1 MMKKLSA
8 LLLALVMVLGTVVAC
23 SKPGTSDPGTTDA
36 GDPSDLSSLPADQVL
51 ELVAGGA
58 SEYLLVRGDT
68 AESNEKTAV
77 SHLRAA
83 VKELTGVEMKPATD
97 WLNPGEEI
105 PVKEILI
112 GKTTREETKTVLA
125 SLKESEFAIRVV
137 GEKLVIVGS
146 DGLGTLKAVDYFI
159 ANYVKAYQ
167 AGNSFR
173 VLRTAAETKGYDTS
187 VPHTI
192 VKISKEAAFGLG
204 GSQSDS
210 TRLCVCL
217 QGLLNRRFKETD
229 MLVYV
234 IYDQNGS
241 QDTFWLNYMVEKDS
255 AFEGYEIFEIKDAKA
270 FYDFFLPFIK
280 QSGIVL
286 WDPDVPA
293 TSNVA
298 TTICGVD
305 GYLPVVAGKGA
316 NDLQKIL
323 EDKGVEVKMNLVN
336 KFGGFGTIEDTDI
349 ESTGSTKC
357 DAYLWALEK
366 YMDKCSDELIG
377 YVLDGAGTIPT
388 NVIGNGIDNG
398 PFNNQVFNHD
408 YLVMKKAF
416 CFDLTPNATE
426 TPCDDKEQPK
436 GADRATLI
444 KILNAAYEKADGG
457 FTQVLG
463 FPPWW
468 VKYTRDFQNRGNK
481 GGVELEWEFAQL
493 ASTYNCA
500 MEADCAHPCCMVN
513 GSAYTNYPIAD
524 HFENNKEYD
533 DTLEFDKKTRYF
545 TVYIGD
551 YDSGAWMR
559 QEVPN
564 FWKDPARGTYP
575 LAWGFNP
582 QLSVRMP
589 VMFEYIYKYKT
600 PNDYFITGDSGC
612 GYVNP
617 AALIEGQGGRTLPT
631 ALEEWIEYNEP
642 YLKKFD
648 MDICGF
654 ILNGALTFNNKV
666 FDTYSQ
672 MTPTGCFSNNS
683 SNRLIVCNGTPIT
696 GMWDYQNPEQAYNY
710 MKDGGKINFSSF
722 RTVRYTPT
730 KIVET
735 IEAIEDYANGRNDGY
750 TYQYVGPY
758 EFFDLIQQSGQGK
771 IIDT

>member
-1 MMKKLSA
+1 MKKISA
-8 LLLALVMVLGTVVAC
+8 ILLVLVMLLGTFAAC
-23 SKPGTSDPGTTDA
+23 SKPGDNPGKTET

-58 SEYLLVRGDT
+58 SEYLLVRGDM
-68 AESNEKTAV
+68 ADSSEKKAV
-77 SHLRAA
+77 SVLKEALRT
-83 VKELTGVEMKPATD
+83 LTGTELGLGTD
-97 WLNPGEEI
+97 WAKEGDELPA
-105 PVKEILI
+105 KEILI
-112 GKTTREETKTVLA
+112 GKTTREETKAVLET
-125 SLKESEFAIRVV
+125 LKENEFAIRAV
-137 GEKLVIVGS
+137 GEKLVIVGKDS
-146 DGLGTLKAVDYFI
+146 LGTLKAVNYFVQ
-159 ANYVKAYQ
+159 NYVKNYKE
-167 AGNSFR
+167 GNSFR
-173 VLRTAAETKGYDTS
+173 VLRTASETKEYDS
-187 VPHTI
+187 SLPHTI
-192 VKISKEAAFGLG
+192 VTISKEAALGLG

-210 TRLCVCL
+210 VRLCACL
-217 QGLLNRRFKETD
+217 QGLLNRRFPETD
-229 MLVYV
+229 MLVYIV
-234 IYDQNGS
+234 YNNSNND
-241 QDTFWLNYMVEKDS
+241 DTFWLDYMVEKGS
-255 AFEGYEIFEIKDAKA
+255 AFEGYEIVNISDAKA
-270 FYDFFLPFIK
+270 FYDLFLPFIK
-280 QSGIVL
+280 QSGMIL

-323 EDKGVEVKMNLVN
+323 EDKGVEVKMTLVN

-357 DAYLWALEK
+357 DAYLWALDK
-366 YMDKCSDELIG
+366 YMDKCSDDLLG
-377 YVLDGAGTIPT
+377 YVLDGAGTLPS
-388 NVIGNGIDNG
+388 NPIGEGIDNG
-398 PFNNQVFNHD
+398 PFNNQVFNSD

-426 TPCDDKEQPK
+426 TPCDDKDQPK
-436 GADRATLI
+436 GTDRETLC
-444 KILNAAYEKADGG
+444 KILQAAYDKADGG

-468 VKYTRDFQNRGNK
+468 VKYTRDFKNRGNK

-533 DTLEFDKKTRYF
+533 DSVVFDSKTRYF
-545 TVYIGD
+545 TIYIGD
-551 YDSGAWMR
+551 YDSGAWMKA
-559 QEVPN
+559 EVPR
-564 FWKDPARGTYP
+564 FWKDDARGTYA
-575 LAWGFNP
+575 LGWGFNP

-589 VMFEYIYKYKT
+589 VMFEYVYKNKS
-600 PNDYFITGDSGC
+600 PLDYFITGDSGC

-617 AALIEGQGGRTLPT
+617 TALIEGQGGRKLPT

-654 ILNGALTFNNKV
+654 VLNGALSFNNKV
-666 FDTYSQ
+666 FATYSE
-672 MTPTGCFSNNS
+672 MTPVGCFSNNGA
-683 SNRLIVCNGTPIT
+683 NRLIVYNGTPFT
-696 GMWDYQNPEQAYNY
+696 GEWDYQNPQQAYDY
-710 MKDGGKINFSSF
+710 MKGGGKVSFSTF

-730 KIVET
+730 QIVEA
-735 IEAIEDYANGRNDGY
+735 IEAIEDYANARNDGY

-758 EFFDLIQQSGQGK
+758 EYFDLILQSGQGK
-771 IIDT
+771 IIDE